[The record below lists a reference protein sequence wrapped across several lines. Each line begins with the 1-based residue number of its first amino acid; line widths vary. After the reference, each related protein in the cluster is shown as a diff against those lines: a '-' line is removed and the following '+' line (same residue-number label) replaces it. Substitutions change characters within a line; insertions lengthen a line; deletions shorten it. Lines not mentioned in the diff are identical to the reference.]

1 MTKEQWHRAL
11 KTQLARNM
19 RATST
24 LGLTIPSRI
33 MLEAIYNFGGMKDA
47 GGSEHEWARKV
58 VTLLSDSI
66 MEAWRLQPPAVSNPG
81 MILQQQVK
89 SYLLDGYVARPG
101 REGRPIMLTCLAGV
115 HLLNT
120 VIDRGDIILAED
132 SAGHEAITMIIDSI
146 NDSAELRDSMNRS
159 AEKTA
164 RRWLKSCED
173 LKIYRAQ

>member
-1 MTKEQWHRAL
+1 
-11 KTQLARNM
+11 
-19 RATST
+19 
-24 LGLTIPSRI
+24 
-33 MLEAIYNFGGMKDA
+33 
-47 GGSEHEWARKV
+47 
-58 VTLLSDSI
+58 
-66 MEAWRLQPPAVSNPG
+66 
-81 MILQQQVK
+81 
-89 SYLLDGYVARPG
+89 
-101 REGRPIMLTCLAGV
+101 MLTCLAGV

-120 VIDRGDIILAED
+120 VIDRGDIILAEG